1 MDFGPTYKDVRL
13 AYDNVEK
20 WTRPQG
26 IDFNLSYF
34 AMGPKMKAEPKGV
47 ILIISAFNLPVFL
60 TLGPLVC
67 PFHRRLISLTRC

>member
-13 AYDNVEK
+13 AYDHVEE

-26 IDFNLSYF
+26 IDFNLSYL
-34 AMGPKMKAEPKGV
+34 AMGPNMKARTKGV

-67 PFHRRLISLTRC
+67 PCLR